1 MNVQFQGRDL
11 VGVFI
16 GRRCQDRWQITLEIK
31 VVVAV
36 ANGVADREILGVSEM
51 SSPKIRKAVAVR
63 GETLVFRDVNL
74 EDAEFILSLR
84 TDEMKS
90 RFLSATSNDLQTQR
104 TWLEGYAKTDNQ
116 SYFIIEYHGLPVGTV
131 RLYDPQQDSF
141 CWGSWILSDSRPRQ
155 AAMESALMVYAY
167 ALDHLGFKS
176 SHFDVR
182 KGNERVWQFHERFG
196 AQRVQET
203 DRDFLYILRNQAIRD
218 SFKRYAK
225 FLPNGVEVEFL

>member
-1 MNVQFQGRDL
+1 M
-11 VGVFI
+11 
-16 GRRCQDRWQITLEIK
+16 
-31 VVVAV
+31 
-36 ANGVADREILGVSEM
+36 ANGIADRERLGVSEM
-51 SSPKIRKAVAVR
+51 SAPSIRKAVSIR
-63 GETLVFRDVNL
+63 GETLRALFRDVNL

-104 TWLEGYAKTDNQ
+104 NWLEGYAKTDNQ
-116 SYFIIEYHGLPVGTV
+116 SYFIIEYLGLPVGTV

-203 DRDFLYILRNQAIRD
+203 DGIFFTSFATKLSGIR
-218 SFKRYAK
+218 
-225 FLPNGVEVEFL
+225 

>member
-1 MNVQFQGRDL
+1 M
-11 VGVFI
+11 
-16 GRRCQDRWQITLEIK
+16 TLEIK

-36 ANGVADREILGVSEM
+36 ADGVADRENLGVSEM
-51 SSPKIRKAVAVR
+51 SAPKIRKALSVR

-84 TDEMKS
+84 NDEKKS

-104 TWLEGYAKTDNQ
+104 NWLEGYAKTDNQ

-131 RLYDPQQDSF
+131 RLYDPHQDSF
-141 CWGSWILSDSRPRQ
+141 CWGSWILSH
-155 AAMESALMVYAY
+155 ESPPSGGDGVGTDGIRLRVGSPWVQEQY
-167 ALDHLGFKS
+167 
-176 SHFDVR
+176 FDVR

-203 DRDFLYILRNQAIRD
+203 DRDFLYSLRNQAIRD
-218 SFKRYAK
+218 SFRCYAK
-225 FLPNGVEVEFL
+225 FLPNGVKVEFL

>member
-1 MNVQFQGRDL
+1 
-11 VGVFI
+11 
-16 GRRCQDRWQITLEIK
+16 
-31 VVVAV
+31 
-36 ANGVADREILGVSEM
+36 M
-51 SSPKIRKAVAVR
+51 SAPKIRKAVSVR

-84 TDEMKS
+84 TDEKKS
-90 RFLSATSNDLQTQR
+90 RFLSTTSNNLQTQR
-104 TWLEGYAKTDNQ
+104 NWLEGYAKTGNQ
-116 SYFIIEYHGLPVGTV
+116 SYFIIEYHSLPVGTV

-141 CWGSWILSDSRPRQ
+141 CWGSWILSDSRPRH
-155 AAMESALMVYAY
+155 AAMESAMMVYAY

-203 DRDFLYILRNQAIRD
+203 DRDFLYVLGNQAIRD

-225 FLPNGVEVEFL
+225 FLPNGVKVEFL